1 MNAPARLPGI
11 AVEPLPRDRA
21 PALPPM
27 DVAGFAGFAARGPC
41 HRAIA
46 VDSVASFAAL
56 FGGEVTLAAGRD
68 GQADATSRLAGA
80 VRGFFANG
88 GRKCWVVRLART
100 EASEA
105 QWEIETGRA
114 PDQTNLAEA
123 GLFPLPGV
131 LQRLPWQ
138 AGGES
143 SRLRPAW
150 LSAASLGSWSDG
162 LGVAVRIKVQP
173 FALANCAA
181 LPGTPD
187 NGAAGLS
194 SAQID
199 AYRALHAG
207 VEFSDPGGLAAGDLV
222 EFSSVDGSTR
232 RFARVIRLF
241 TGKWQALWCGAFAPA
256 GDADSEVV
264 GQCQFVGHPALHDAT
279 FNARLGRI
287 TLAAKPE
294 PPPPI
299 GSWIQFAA
307 NGNVVFLH
315 VDRIVENTIFGEANS
330 EVVGK
335 CQFVGHP
342 ARPDATFNAKLGRIT
357 LAAKPERP
365 PPIGSWVQFAASG
378 NAIFLR
384 ADRIGE
390 NTIFGE
396 AWRQVPNHVPGQ
408 HYSARKVAFDCR
420 TALDGQTRQ
429 LDAIGAGFVGSGG
442 PSSLISDDA
451 WFAPRERRRA
461 VERFALCLRGR
472 DRAKLGNAGLPDQ
485 SAAAFA
491 AAAARFGTLDFTA
504 ADRELLRACWLP
516 LGCGTAFGT
525 SAQALPSARRSLQRD
540 GLSNF
545 DEALFIDPAFV
556 ALSTQQVG
564 AALAQHRDVAER
576 QLFGIHALLD
586 TPDTAFGLPTILA
599 APDMAQPGWELD
611 VVGGLPRA
619 QPLDPGNPISWHS
632 HTGGCLPQRG
642 LPKLDAPDF
651 ARFLDCGT
659 RLLAAPDLSGPVT
672 PVHSGEFTLR
682 WTGGEPGVPVELEQS
697 SSPDFAASARI
708 YQGTDAQYA
717 LSGLGQGAWYFRLRC
732 ADGSNVSAWSVHAVV
747 VRPSD
752 YAVLPGINFWLV
764 RLQLAL
770 LRAAAGSL
778 DNVALLSLP
787 KGLRAREA
795 AAQTRLLSELAP
807 DFARPD
813 KLGPQEG
820 RTLSYGAVYHGW
832 LLYRAAPGGRDALLA
847 APPEGCIAGQMAEL
861 ARSQGA
867 WIAPANRAFADCA
880 GVDPLFAPQD
890 RLALQEARI
899 NALAPIVRGFAA
911 GDAMTLSQELEW
923 GQLNVRRLMIFLRL
937 VALRRGEPLVFESNG
952 DTLRRALERDF
963 SQMLGEMQ
971 LRGAFAGGKQGW
983 RLAIQTSQ
991 ADRDNGRIVAE
1002 IGVAPSQPLRF
1013 LTFRLVQ
1020 QGARLTLAEAA

>member
-56 FGGEVTLAAGRD
+56 FGGEVALAAGRD
-68 GQADATSRLAGA
+68 DQGDAVSQLAGA

-100 EASEA
+100 AASEA
-105 QWEIETGRA
+105 QWEIETGRV
-114 PDQTNLAEA
+114 PDLTNLADA
-123 GLFPLPGV
+123 GTFPLPGV

-150 LSAASLGSWSDG
+150 LSAASLGSWSDS
-162 LGVAVRIKVQP
+162 LSVVVRIKVQP
-173 FALANCAA
+173 FALTNCTA
-181 LPGTPD
+181 LSGAPD
-187 NGAAGLS
+187 SGSAGLS
-194 SAQID
+194 SAQLD
-199 AYRALHAG
+199 AYRAVHSG
-207 VEFSDPGGLAAGDLV
+207 IEFSDPGGLAAGDLV
-222 EFSSVDGSTR
+222 EFVSVDGNTR
-232 RFARVIRLF
+232 RFARLVRRHA
-241 TGKWQALWCGAFAPA
+241 GKWQALWCAAFAPA
-256 GDADSEVV
+256 GQNDKE
-264 GQCQFVGHPALHDAT
+264 
-279 FNARLGRI
+279 
-287 TLAAKPE
+287 LA
-294 PPPPI
+294 
-299 GSWIQFAA
+299 
-307 NGNVVFLH
+307 
-315 VDRIVENTIFGEANS
+315 
-330 EVVGK
+330 GK

-342 ARPDATFNAKLGRIT
+342 VRHDATFNAKLGRIT

-365 PPIGSWVQFAASG
+365 PPPGSWVQFAASG
-378 NAIFLR
+378 NSLFLR

-390 NTIFGE
+390 NTVFGE
-396 AWRQVPNHVPGQ
+396 AWRQVPNHAPDQ
-408 HYSARKVAFDCR
+408 HYSARKVMFDCR
-420 TALDGQTRQ
+420 TALEGQTRQ
-429 LDAIGAGFVGSGG
+429 IDGIGAGFVGSGG
-442 PSSLISDDA
+442 PSALVSDDA
-451 WFAPRERRRA
+451 WFARRESRRA
-461 VERFALCLRGR
+461 VDRFPLCLRQR
-472 DRAKLGNAGLPDQ
+472 DRAKLGDAGEPDQ
-485 SAAAFA
+485 SADAFS

-516 LGCGTAFGT
+516 LGCDTAFGA
-525 SAQALPSARRSLQRD
+525 SAQVLPSSRRSLQRD

-545 DEALFIDPAFV
+545 DEALFIDPAF
-556 ALSTQQVG
+556 ADLSTQQVA
-564 AALAQHRDVAER
+564 AALAQHRDLAER

-586 TPDTAFGLPTILA
+586 TPDAEFGQPTILA

-611 VVGGLPRA
+611 MVGGLPRA
-619 QPLDPGNPISWHS
+619 QPLDPENPISWHS
-632 HTGGCLPQRG
+632 HTGGCPPHGDLPE
-642 LPKLDAPDF
+642 LEAPDF

-659 RLLAAPDLSGPVT
+659 RLLATPDLSGPVS

-682 WTGGEPGVPVELEQS
+682 WTGGETGEPVELEQS
-697 SSPDFAASARI
+697 SSPDFAASVRI
-708 YQGTDAQYA
+708 YHGSDAQYA

-732 ADGSNVSAWSVHAVV
+732 NDGQNVSAWSVHAVV

-752 YAVLPGINFWLV
+752 YAVLTDIPPLLV

-778 DNVALLSLP
+778 DNVALLALP
-787 KGLRAREA
+787 HGLRADQA
-795 AAQTRLLSELAP
+795 AALATQLRTLAP

-813 KLGPQEG
+813 RLGPQEA

-861 ARSQGA
+861 AHSQGA
-867 WIAPANRAFADCA
+867 WIAPANRAFVDCA
-880 GVDPLFAPQD
+880 GVDPLFTPQH
-890 RLALQEARI
+890 RLALQDARI
-899 NALAPIVRGFAA
+899 NALIPIVRGFAV
-911 GDAMTLSQELEW
+911 GDAMTLSGEPEW

-937 VALRRGEPLVFESNG
+937 VALRRGEPLVFETNG
-952 DTLRRALERDF
+952 DMLRRALERDF
-963 SQMLGEMQ
+963 SQMLDDFQ
-971 LRGAFAGGKQGW
+971 RRGAFAGGKQGW
-983 RLAIQTSQ
+983 RLAIQTTS

>member
-56 FGGEVTLAAGRD
+56 FGGEVALAAGRD
-68 GQADATSRLAGA
+68 GQGDATSRLAGA

-114 PDQTNLAEA
+114 PDQTNLADA
-123 GLFPLPGV
+123 GMFPLPGV

-138 AGGES
+138 ADGES

-162 LGVAVRIKVQP
+162 LSVAVRIKVQP
-173 FALANCAA
+173 FALAGCEP
-181 LPGTPD
+181 LPAQPGLWPP
-187 NGAAGLS
+187 AGNLQP
-194 SAQID
+194 AEL
-199 AYRALHAG
+199 ATLLTNYKALHPG
-207 VEFSDPGGLAAGDLV
+207 FQFSDPGGLTAGDLI
-222 EFSSVDGSTR
+222 ELTSVDGATR
-232 RFARVIRLF
+232 RFARLVRQHS
-241 TGKWQALWCGAFAPA
+241 GKWQALWCGAFAPA
-256 GDADSEVV
+256 GDTDSEV
-264 GQCQFVGHPALHDAT
+264 A
-279 FNARLGRI
+279 
-287 TLAAKPE
+287 
-294 PPPPI
+294 
-299 GSWIQFAA
+299 
-307 NGNVVFLH
+307 
-315 VDRIVENTIFGEANS
+315 
-330 EVVGK
+330 GK

-342 ARPDATFNAKLGRIT
+342 ARHDATFNAKLGRIT

-365 PPIGSWVQFAASG
+365 PPQGSWVQFAASG

-429 LDAIGAGFVGSGG
+429 LDGIGAGFVGSSGL
-442 PSSLISDDA
+442 SALVSDDA

-461 VERFALCLRGR
+461 VERFPLCLRRR
-472 DRAKLGNAGLPDQ
+472 DRAKLGDAGQPDR

-504 ADRELLRACWLP
+504 ADRELLRSCWLP
-516 LGCGTAFGT
+516 LGCSTAFSA
-525 SAQALPSARRSLQRD
+525 SAQALPSPRRSLQRD
-540 GLSNF
+540 GLANF

-556 ALSTQQVG
+556 DLSTQQVG
-564 AALAQHRDVAER
+564 AALAQHRDLAER
-576 QLFGIHALLD
+576 QLFGIQALLD
-586 TPDTAFGLPTILA
+586 TPDTQFGLPTILA

-611 VVGGLPRA
+611 VVGGLPRP
-619 QPLDPGNPISWHS
+619 QPLDPENPISWHS
-632 HTGGCLPQRG
+632 HTGGCLPQRD
-642 LPKLDAPDF
+642 LPKLEKPDF

-708 YQGTDAQYA
+708 YHGTDAQYA
-717 LSGLGQGAWYFRLRC
+717 LSGLGQGAWYFRLRSS
-732 ADGSNVSAWSVHAVV
+732 DGSNVSDWSVHAVV

-787 KGLRAREA
+787 DGLRAREA
-795 AAQTRLLSELAP
+795 AMQTRLLSELAP

-832 LLYRAAPGGRDALLA
+832 LLYRATPGGRDALLA

-867 WIAPANRAFADCA
+867 WIAPANRAFVDCA
-880 GVDPLFAPQD
+880 GVDPQFAPQD
-890 RLALQEARI
+890 RLALQDARI
-899 NALAPIVRGFAA
+899 NALTPIVRGFAA
-911 GDAMTLSQELEW
+911 GDAMTLSSELEW

-971 LRGAFAGGKQGW
+971 LRGAFVGGKQGW

>member
-56 FGGEVTLAAGRD
+56 FGGEMTLAAGRD

-114 PDQTNLAEA
+114 PDQTNLADA

-150 LSAASLGSWSDG
+150 LSAASLGSWSNG

-181 LPGTPD
+181 LPGAPD

-207 VEFSDPGGLAAGDLV
+207 VEFSDLGGLAVGDLI
-222 EFSSVDGSTR
+222 EFASVDASTR
-232 RFARVIRLF
+232 RFARLIRLF

-256 GDADSEVV
+256 GDTDSE
-264 GQCQFVGHPALHDAT
+264 L
-279 FNARLGRI
+279 
-287 TLAAKPE
+287 
-294 PPPPI
+294 
-299 GSWIQFAA
+299 
-307 NGNVVFLH
+307 
-315 VDRIVENTIFGEANS
+315 
-330 EVVGK
+330 VGK

-516 LGCGTAFGT
+516 LGCGTAFGS

-708 YQGTDAQYA
+708 YHGSDAQYA